1 MQQIAIRGAPA
12 VRPELWLGALLV
24 VLLPFYRW
32 CWAASPPDMAE
43 FLIPWYRHIVET
55 GRLAAFAEPFSNYT
69 PPYLYLLSAA
79 TLFDGLAEPQ
89 TIIRSLSLLITAA
102 LGLSLRALLLAAGTE
117 RRVADLS
124 TFAPF
129 LLPSA
134 IINAAMLGQC
144 DALWSAPCLM
154 AVAAALRRKPG
165 QMLTWCGVAFAI
177 KAQSAFIAPFALGA
191 LLGMRAS
198 LRVWLVAPAAYL
210 ACLVPAL
217 MLGWPIEHILSVYL
231 RQSQHFAGQA
241 SVSAA
246 NPWLMLTYAG
256 VARPALI
263 LPLASGL
270 ALLAG
275 IGVTAVTR
283 TAQLSQLLRLALLS
297 ALAMPFLLPQMHER
311 FFFLA
316 DMLGLALALT
326 NRDARS
332 IILAALVQLG
342 SLLSLLAYITGET
355 ALRLEAGLGTPVLAI
370 GAFLCFTAALVLL
383 IRDTVSR
390 RALTR

>member
-1 MQQIAIRGAPA
+1 MQQIAIRAAPA
-12 VRPELWLGALLV
+12 IRPELWLAALFV
-24 VLLPFYRW
+24 ALLPFYRW

-55 GRLAAFAEPFSNYT
+55 GRLAAFAEPFSNYS

-89 TIIRSLSLLITAA
+89 TIIRGLSLLITAA
-102 LGLSLRALLLAAGTE
+102 LGISLRALLLAAGAE

-134 IINAAMLGQC
+134 IVNAAMLGQC
-144 DALWSAPCLM
+144 DALWTAPCLM
-154 AVAAALRRKPG
+154 AVAAVLRRKPG
-165 QMLTWCGVAFAI
+165 RMLAWCGVAFAI

-191 LLGMRAS
+191 LLGMRAPV
-198 LRVWLVAPAAYL
+198 RVWLIAPAAYL
-210 ACLVPAL
+210 GCMVPAL
-217 MLGWPIEHILSVYL
+217 MLGWPVEHILSVYL

-256 VARPALI
+256 VDRPALV

-275 IGVTAVTR
+275 IGVAAITR
-283 TAQLSQLLRLALLS
+283 TAKPPQILRLALLS

-316 DMLGLALALT
+316 DMLALALALT
-326 NRDARS
+326 ERTSRS
-332 IILAALVQLG
+332 LAIALAVQHG

-355 ALRLEAGLGTPVLAI
+355 ALRLEAGLGTPALAI
-370 GAFLCFTAALVLL
+370 AAFLCFAAALALL

>member
-24 VLLPFYRW
+24 ALLPFYRW

-55 GRLAAFAEPFSNYT
+55 GRLAAFAEPFSNYS

-79 TLFDGLAEPQ
+79 TLFDGVAEPQ
-89 TIIRSLSLLITAA
+89 AIIRGLSLLITVA
-102 LGLSLRALLLAAGTE
+102 LGLSLRDLLLAAGAD
-117 RRVADLS
+117 RWMADLS
-124 TFAPF
+124 AFTPF

-144 DALWSAPCLM
+144 DALWAAPCLM

-165 QMLTWCGVAFAI
+165 RMLAWCGVAFAI
-177 KAQSAFIAPFALGA
+177 KAQAAFIAPFALGA
-191 LLGMRAS
+191 LLGMRGP